1 MHLVKWSFN
10 WPVFKLCS
18 VVHVHILHT
27 HHLHIFY
34 MNTYLYLIGNYV
46 PMQTQVHTYAAR
58 QISGEHGHLG
68 YVLRGCRDGPEKL
81 SLVTA
86 TLPNNNK
93 KLEIVSRAM
102 VYVYFGSNM
111 FIIILVLLISVLF
124 LHKKG
129 HTISSSK
136 SQSSFENYGLFWG
149 CVSVSGVGN
158 VLMTA
163 HAVIMAEIHLD
174 SGDYRLI
181 ASGVMVIT
189 QLVFAI
195 FVSLIIAI
203 YYGRKFSLEIPSIFI
218 LPFSILSCNCA
229 NATVKKI
236 VQCVSIWSLLMF
248 LLHASCR
255 ACFIFLALLS
265 RPVIVI
271 SATLVYIFTLFYNV
285 HLLAIIFAFT
295 KAKKKQHWK
304 TKFSAIII
312 ELVQILLFVIICATA
327 TCFGSIIGYIGVLAS
342 YGAVISSP
350 HHVLSILLVPSALA
364 VFGWTLRK
372 IGSLWMETFVS
383 PNAAKEDEHK
393 PLLQVEK
400 YEEGCAS
407 NQEGSND
414 HRGRNTR
421 KCFSRP
427 SMESLLH

>member
-1 MHLVKWSFN
+1 
-10 WPVFKLCS
+10 
-18 VVHVHILHT
+18 
-27 HHLHIFY
+27 
-34 MNTYLYLIGNYV
+34 MNTYIYLIDKYV
-46 PMQTQVHTYAAR
+46 LMQTQVHTYAAR

-68 YVLRGCRDGPEKL
+68 YVLRGCRNGPKKL

-86 TLPNNNK
+86 IATLPNNDK
-93 KLEIVSRAM
+93 KLEIASRAM
-102 VYVYFGSNM
+102 VYVYVGSNM

-163 HAVIMAEIHLD
+163 HAVIVAEIHLESD
-174 SGDYRLI
+174 DYGLI

-189 QLVFAI
+189 QLVFGI
-195 FVSLIIAI
+195 LMSLIIAI
-203 YYGRKFSLEIPSIFI
+203 YYGRKLSLEIPSIFI

-229 NATVKKI
+229 KETVKKI
-236 VQCVSIWSLLMF
+236 VQCLSIWSLLMF
-248 LLHASCR
+248 LLHASCQ
-255 ACFIFLALLS
+255 ACFVFLALLS

-271 SATLVYIFTLFYNV
+271 SAALVYIFTLFYNV
-285 HLLAIIFAFT
+285 HLLAIIFAFA
-295 KAKKKQHWK
+295 KAKKKHHWK

-312 ELVQILLFVIICATA
+312 ELVQILVFVIICATA

-372 IGSLWMETFVS
+372 IGSQWMETFVS
-383 PNAAKEDEHK
+383 PNAAKEEERK
-393 PLLQVEK
+393 PLLQVK
-400 YEEGCAS
+400 KCEEGCAS

-414 HRGRNTR
+414 HRGRKKGNI
-421 KCFSRP
+421 FSRP
-427 SMESLLH
+427 LMESLLH